1 MLRRARGSRR
11 GVVEGSTPWPGR
23 RGDVCHCGCGAPS
36 TSDGSGGKRMALL
49 WIDVDVTPGR
59 VPEFPKRVLDCNM
72 VPKKGRRSLCV
83 I

>member
-11 GVVEGSTPWPGR
+11 GGVGGSTPWPGR

-36 TSDGSGGKRMALL
+36 TSDGSGGIRTALQ

-59 VPEFPKRVLDCNM
+59 VPEFANFVLARKM
-72 VPKKGRRSLCV
+72 IPKKGGAVCA
-83 I
+83 